1 MQESRGRTIPLP
13 RSNVLPTMKTHPRVP
28 SKRTFLSAFALALL
42 ASSAAAADWP
52 NWRGPNGDGTTPAKN
67 LPESWSTEK
76 NVKWKI
82 EMPAWSG
89 SSPMVWGDKIFLN
102 TPSKEETKPAE
113 PAPAP
118 AAEAVPGKKKRP
130 APGMS
135 RGLGMTGPGGQ
146 DILLMC
152 LDRKTGKELWRQK
165 YDQGNEIKM
174 KQNMSSPTPVT
185 DGKHVWVTSGN
196 GMIACFDFAGNK
208 KWSFN
213 IPEHYKAIGI
223 SFGYGSS
230 PLLLDGKLIFQVLQG
245 TVRRELAPHEPS
257 YVFALNAADGKPLWK
272 VVRPTE
278 AKHETPDSYTTPT
291 VVTVEGKKQI
301 VISGGGYVTG
311 HDPET
316 GAEIWR
322 GGGLNPN
329 DAGNYRV
336 ISSPLVKGDMI
347 YAPSRQQPLIAF
359 KAGGKGDITDKAV
372 WKWTAKG
379 GPDVPTPV
387 SDGERFYMVDDQG
400 GIIALN
406 AKTGEVVYGPEHTQ
420 IGRVSS
426 SPIIADGKIY
436 FVSETGETAVVE
448 AGPKYR
454 LIATNKLDGTY
465 TLSTPAFVDGEI
477 ILRTGTHLYCI
488 AKL

>member
-1 MQESRGRTIPLP
+1 
-13 RSNVLPTMKTHPRVP
+13 MKTYPRVP
-28 SKRTFLSAFALALL
+28 TKRTLVSAFALTLL
-42 ASSAAAADWP
+42 ASSASAADWP

-67 LPESWSTEK
+67 LPESWSIDK
-76 NVKWKI
+76 NVKWKV

-89 SSPMVWGDKIFLN
+89 SSPMVWGDKIFIN
-102 TPSKEETKPAE
+102 TPSKEEAKPAE
-113 PAPAP
+113 PAPA
-118 AAEAVPGKKKRP
+118 ATANDATPGKKKRP
-130 APGMS
+130 APGQS
-135 RGLGMTGPGGQ
+135 RGLGMNGPGGQ
-146 DILLMC
+146 DILLLC

-196 GMIACFDFAGNK
+196 GVVACYDFAGK
-208 KWSFN
+208 QKWTYDMPKN
-213 IPEHYKAIGI
+213 HGPIGI
-223 SFGYGSS
+223 QFGYGSS
-230 PLLLDGKLIFQVLQG
+230 PLLLDGKLIFQMLQG
-245 TVRRELAPHEPS
+245 TVKRDIEHKPS
-257 YVFALNAADGKPLWK
+257 FIFALDGATGKQLWK
-272 VVRPTE
+272 MERPTD
-278 AKHETPDSYTTPT
+278 AQHETPDSYTTPT
-291 VVTVEGKKQI
+291 VVKVDGKKQI

-316 GAEIWR
+316 GAELWR

-329 DAGNYRV
+329 DARNYRV
-336 ISSPLVKGDMI
+336 ISSPLVMGDMI
-347 YAPSRQQPLIAF
+347 YAPTRQTPLIAF
-359 KAGGKGDITDKAV
+359 KAGGKGNITDKAV
-372 WKWTAKG
+372 WKWTSKG

-387 SDGERFYMVDDQG
+387 SDGERFYMVDDG
-400 GIIALN
+400 GDIIALN
-406 AKTGEVVYGPEHTQ
+406 AKTGEVVYGPERTQ

-454 LIATNKLDGTY
+454 LISTNKLDGTY